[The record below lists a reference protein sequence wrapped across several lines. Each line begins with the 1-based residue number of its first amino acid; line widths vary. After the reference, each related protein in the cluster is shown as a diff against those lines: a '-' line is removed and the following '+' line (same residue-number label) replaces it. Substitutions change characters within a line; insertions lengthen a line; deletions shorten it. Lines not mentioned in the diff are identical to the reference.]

1 MNNPICKL
9 AVASLVLAAAAV
21 VAAQGA
27 HSGGGHGAGKVH
39 VHDISI
45 TKFANSLIA
54 FPGFKGGV
62 FVAAGDVNGDGRADL
77 IAAARRGGPG
87 TLNFSFD
94 RNGPEMG
101 PGRAQSANNLKQIGL
116 GSFSAADTMYVSFLR
131 PAGPDQVQEYAT
143 YQLSGVVIKQ
153 AKLQPRKAGD
163 GRPMETLSLNYT
175 KIEFK
180 NVPIGSANGGVW
192 KTTDGGTALIGL
204 LLPAVQKIRA

>member
-1 MNNPICKL
+1 MNNPIFKL
-9 AVASLVLAAAAV
+9 AVASLALATTAI

-62 FVAAGDVNGDGRADL
+62 FVAAGDVTGDGRAD
-77 IAAARRGGPG
+77 IMTAARRGGPG
-87 TLNFSFD
+87 SLVFAFD
-94 RNGPEMG
+94 GDGPEMDARK
-101 PGRAQSANNLKQIGL
+101 PASANNLKQIGV
-116 GSFSAADTMYVSFLR
+116 GSFSTADTIWISLLR
-131 PAGPDQVQEYAT
+131 PAGADQVQEYAT
-143 YQLSGVVIKQ
+143 YQLSGVVIKR

-175 KIEFK
+175 KIEFR